1 MKSLQLLVPHEKCIY
16 DCPFCI
22 SKTHKHDN
30 SFENLY
36 SKDNYLWKSNLESVL
51 EYYQDLKTIVI
62 TGTSEPTLN
71 ISCIQ
76 NMINIIRNKRSD
88 IQIELQTKC
97 YDKTSVSDDV
107 DVLAYSIVYD
117 SFFKTP
123 YLSKAIIR
131 YVILLTKYFEKYNLE
146 ELLAIIPKEVS
157 QVTFKVLHD
166 SNGYSKDIDN
176 WILENSMREEKKEDL
191 KNEVLAYKGNTSVRF
206 DAESMKAD
214 DRYMIFREDGKLY
227 KDWESEEPVKRL
239 LLF

>member
-16 DCPFCI
+16 NCPFCI

-30 SFENLY
+30 SFDNIYL
-36 SKDNYLWKSNLESVL
+36 KDNDLWKTNLENVL
-51 EYYQDLKTIVI
+51 RYYQDLKTIVI

-76 NMINIIRNKRSD
+76 DMINIIRNKRSD
-88 IQIELQTKC
+88 IQIELQTRC

-107 DVLAYSIVYD
+107 DVLAYSIAYD
-117 SFFKTP
+117 SFLKKP
-123 YLSKAIIR
+123 YLSQAIIR

-146 ELLAIIPKEVS
+146 ELLASIPKEVS

-166 SNGYSKDIDN
+166 SHGYAKNIDN
-176 WILENSMREEKKEDL
+176 WILENNMREAKKEEL
-191 KNEVLAYKGNTSVRF
+191 MSEVLAYKGDKSVRF
-206 DAESMKAD
+206 DAESMKSS

-227 KDWESEEPVKRL
+227 EDWESEEPVKRL